1 MSTPFPINNAVE
13 FPYFIADSHSG
24 FILLW
29 LPDERVA
36 SALAEGMLNLVS
48 YSLLPFA
55 ARRIDV
61 YKEHIFREGVVQEAP
76 PDRQPDAEVEA
87 KRALLRE
94 RLPAMQ
100 RVLSFAARQGARA
113 SVFVNPRL
121 EAALAHAVNAS
132 NPQRGDYHPAVLDYA
147 TITGM
152 APAAAYAEMRTRLDS
167 MAMVIVRNYLF
178 VERAVRQINAAST
191 RKEAMKAAR
200 ALINDARVTL

>member
-29 LPDERVA
+29 LPDERLA

-48 YSLLPFA
+48 YSLLPSA

-61 YKEHIFREGVVQEAP
+61 YKEHIYREGMVQEAP

-100 RVLSFAARQGARA
+100 RVLAFAARQAARA

-121 EAALAHAVNAS
+121 ESALAHAIHDSV
-132 NPQRGDYHPAVLDYA
+132 PEKGKFHPAVHDYA
-147 TITGM
+147 TIAGIS
-152 APAAAYAEMRTRLDS
+152 PEAAFAEMRARLDS
-167 MAMVIVRNYLF
+167 MTMVIVRNYLF
-178 VERAVRQINAAST
+178 VERATRQINAAT
-191 RKEAMKAAR
+191 NRKDAMRAAR